1 VQFPALLKIVAD
13 NTRHFRLA
21 ATRSQEDVAH
31 EAGLT
36 VRAYAA
42 IERGQTPN
50 PSLASLHAIA
60 TTLHLDLVDLLTR
73 HDGKPKAAPLKKG
86 RKPRAEGRRR
96 AAR

>member
-1 VQFPALLKIVAD
+1 VHFRALLKLVAE
-13 NTRHFRLA
+13 NARHFRLA
-21 ATRSQEDVAH
+21 ATRTQEDVAH

-60 TTLHLDLVDLLTR
+60 TTLGLDPVDLLTR
-73 HDGKPKAAPLKKG
+73 HEGKPKPAPLKKG
-86 RKPRAEGRRR
+86 RKPRPEGRRR
-96 AAR
+96 PAR